1 MSASSTSLH
10 TPTTASVAPIRS
22 SIDHAPDP
30 VTDPATFAHHLLTEV
45 FDRLDVP
52 TPMLTLTS
60 CRGVTMAEHLHDLD
74 AVRALRGR
82 TATSDVVAVGFIAP
96 AHITPV
102 ECSNAPTD
110 GVVCHVLTR
119 GGRSITIVRTGGQ
132 VRTFGPSDTIQTG
145 RVPDSCRR
153 ILGLPTEPPATTML
167 EFVVASWLEVV
178 LRRALIEP
186 DLTWPLAVSLHPAAA
201 TIGSDPSA
209 AEVARA
215 TADLAASLDWERFR
229 TVIATIGGFP
239 FDDDAEATAAWM
251 DTGMFSRWALDE
263 LGDPGSLLELLES
276 TLSPPVSERL
286 WSAVRLIDGE
296 PPRG

>member
-1 MSASSTSLH
+1 MSTPLSTARRSTPRT
-10 TPTTASVAPIRS
+10 TPTRS
-22 SIDHAPDP
+22 TIQHAPDP
-30 VTDPATFAHHLLTEV
+30 VADPEAFAHHLLAE
-45 FDRLDVP
+45 FHDQHDGP
-52 TPMLTLTS
+52 TPLLTLTS
-60 CRGVTMAEHLHDLD
+60 CRGTTVVERLDDRD

-82 TATSDVVAVGFIAP
+82 TATSDVVAVGFVAP

-119 GGRSITIVRTGGQ
+119 DGRSVTIVRAPDM
-132 VRTFGPSDTIQTG
+132 VRAFGPTDAVQTG

-153 ILGLPTEPPATTML
+153 ILGLPTEPPAATML

-178 LRRALIEP
+178 LRRALVEP
-186 DLTWPLAVSLHPAAA
+186 TIAWAEVVSLHPAAA
-201 TIGSDPSA
+201 SLTSDPSA
-209 AEVARA
+209 AEVVRA

-263 LGDPGSLLELLES
+263 LGDPGSLLDLLES
-276 TLSPPVSERL
+276 TLAPSLSERL
-286 WSAVRLIDGE
+286 WSTVRLIDGE
-296 PPRG
+296 PPRH